1 MELDPRLERLAE
13 LLEEREA
20 RRRVPRASHHIE
32 AAVAL
37 MLRQREAVE
46 MLLVRR
52 ADREE
57 DPWSGH
63 VGLPGGQ
70 REEGDEDLVE
80 TARRET
86 EEETGVDLGEVGRT
100 LGFLDEVT
108 PGGPCLPPIVVS
120 PLVTAVP
127 AELRTE
133 IDPREL
139 RDAAWV
145 PLTALADPAARDE
158 HVERIGGSDVSF
170 PAIRYGEFEVWG
182 LTYRIVTGFL
192 EVAERAWSEF

>member
-13 LLEEREA
+13 ALEELEA
-20 RRRVPRASHHIE
+20 RRVPRAPHHIE
-32 AAVAL
+32 AAVAV
-37 MLRQREAVE
+37 MLRPRETVE

-63 VGLPGGQ
+63 VGLPGGR
-70 REEGDEDLVE
+70 REEGDDDLVE

-86 EEETGVDLGEVGRT
+86 EEETGVDLAEVGRT

-108 PGGPCLPPIVVS
+108 PGGPGLPPIVVS

-127 AELRTE
+127 ADLSTE

-139 RDAAWV
+139 RDATWA
-145 PLTALADPAARDE
+145 PLSALADPAATDE
-158 HVERIGGSDVSF
+158 HVERIGERAVAF
-170 PAIRYGEFEVWG
+170 PTIRYGEFEVWG

-192 EVAERAWSEF
+192 DVAERAGLEL